1 MAVNYP
7 INPDWSTDEIVTV
20 IQFFNLV
27 EEAYEKG
34 IDRTVFLNAYQA
46 FKTIVNSKSEEKQL
60 DQFYFEE
67 TGCSSYRAVQQ
78 ARKQT
83 DALLRLKK

>member
-20 IQFFNLV
+20 IHFFNVV

-34 IDRTVFLNAYQA
+34 VGRSAFLNAYQA
-46 FKTIVNSKSEEKQL
+46 FKAIVNSKSEEKQL

-78 ARKQT
+78 ARKQEQP
-83 DALLRLKK
+83 LLRLKK